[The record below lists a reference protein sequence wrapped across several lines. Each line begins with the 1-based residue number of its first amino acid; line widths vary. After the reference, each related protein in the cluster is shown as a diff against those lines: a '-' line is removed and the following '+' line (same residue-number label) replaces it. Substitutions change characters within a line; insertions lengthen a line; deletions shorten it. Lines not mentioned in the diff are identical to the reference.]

1 MSAILNFFTNLWDQV
16 VVLVTSVDNPILEIL
31 DILIVTFIIYKAIQ
45 FMRQTRA
52 EQLMK
57 GILVFL
63 LAYAVA
69 QLLNLKA
76 LIWIMSMVY
85 VNAIVVIV
93 VLFQPELRS
102 MLERMGRGSITKFG
116 KLVNRQRG
124 EEVDLT
130 GMINA
135 VCKACQSMQS
145 EKIGALIVIER
156 STMLGEIAETGTLI
170 ESDASRELI
179 CNIFYPKAPL
189 HDGALLI
196 REDKL
201 YAAGCILP
209 LTQNND
215 IDSNLG
221 TRHRAAIGVSE
232 VSDAIV
238 VVVSEET
245 GIISVAT
252 GGMIQRNY
260 NMATLKVFLEQSLF
274 DEEQDI
280 GSYQKL
286 KNLFK
291 RKGAKPDE
299 KKINFR

>member
-1 MSAILNFFTNLWDQV
+1 M
-16 VVLVTSVDNPILEIL
+16 
-31 DILIVTFIIYKAIQ
+31 
-45 FMRQTRA
+45 
-52 EQLMK
+52 
-57 GILVFL
+57 
-63 LAYAVA
+63 
-69 QLLNLKA
+69 
-76 LIWIMSMVY
+76 
-85 VNAIVVIV
+85 
-93 VLFQPELRS
+93 
-102 MLERMGRGSITKFG
+102 
-116 KLVNRQRG
+116 
-124 EEVDLT
+124 
-130 GMINA
+130 
-135 VCKACQSMQS
+135 
-145 EKIGALIVIER
+145 
-156 STMLGEIAETGTLI
+156 
-170 ESDASRELI
+170 
-179 CNIFYPKAPL
+179 
-189 HDGALLI
+189 
-196 REDKL
+196 
-201 YAAGCILP
+201 P

-299 KKINFR
+299 KK